1 MGIQKNSQTGN
12 YFVTYVPFVDRTKRR
27 SFTKAPM
34 VRPRSGIVQ
43 FFVDLFRGGPNPFLG
58 SPIATSIDRR
68 LKVEKRAKGLAGNG
82 GSADALIA
90 GIDGQLDKYVR
101 DAANEAD
108 AELDPL
114 DGYLEQEE
122 NCLRKCRPAEIEAR
136 LEAELDKVLNDV
148 NSEFGPAAT
157 GFVRKRVAL
166 ENFCEDNHLER
177 TLHWGKPLTRQSIY
191 LIAAITI
198 FEFLLN
204 TAFFSGSQR
213 SGIIGGA
220 ALAILLSVTTII
232 LGVAFGLCYQFANRK
247 AEGHGWF
254 GRVGAVI
261 LLLTTFYYLLLLTLA
276 RMAGEAG
283 ETHMFAAAAREVQVH
298 PFSGLLDL
306 PALAYFFFSIA
317 VIAGVY
323 RKFVDTMGH
332 FPRLRHHRL
341 SADRAEG
348 EMEEVRIGM
357 GEAARHYADE
367 AVKAVDG
374 APGLI
379 EATIIPIKELAMNYE
394 NVVDQL
400 RDNLK
405 DVKDAAR
412 LLISVV
418 REYVP
423 VEPTVLT
430 VDYAAPMAKFDL
442 RLAEFR
448 ARARALEDWDDIKQT
463 TIDRCRKGMSERGV
477 ATCEELERRC
487 TELVEAKYREWSGK
501 GRIERAADQS
511 GNVTWLT
518 QGAA

>member
-1 MGIQKNSQTGN
+1 MGIQKNQQTGN

-27 SFTKAPM
+27 SFRKAPL
-34 VRPRSGIVQ
+34 VRPRSAFIQ
-43 FFVDLFRGGPNPFLG
+43 FFIDLFRGGSNPFLA
-58 SPIATSIDRR
+58 SPIATAIDRR
-68 LKVEKRAKGLAGNG
+68 LKVEKRAKSLARG
-82 GSADALIA
+82 GSPDALVTA
-90 GIDGQLDKYVR
+90 IDAQLDKYVR

-108 AELDPL
+108 GELDPL
-114 DGYLEQEE
+114 DGYIEQEE
-122 NCLRKCRPAEIEAR
+122 NCLRKCRPGEIEAR
-136 LEAELDKVLNDV
+136 LNGELDKVLNDV
-148 NSEFGPAAT
+148 NSEFGPVAGTFA
-157 GFVRKRVAL
+157 RKRVAL
-166 ENFCEDNHLER
+166 ENFCEDNRLER
-177 TLHWGKPLTRQSIY
+177 TLHWGKPLTRQSVY

-220 ALAILLSVTTII
+220 ALAVLLSVTTII
-232 LGVAFGLCYQFANRK
+232 LGVGFGICYQFANPK
-247 AEGHGWF
+247 SEGHGWF

-283 ETHMFAAAAREVQVH
+283 EIHMFAAAAREVQVH

-323 RKFVDTMGH
+323 RKFIDTMGH

-341 SADRAEG
+341 SADRAEAD
-348 EMEEVRIGM
+348 MEEVRMGM

-379 EATIIPIKELAMNYE
+379 EATIIPIKELVMNYE

-405 DVKDAAR
+405 DIKDAAR
-412 LLISVV
+412 LLLAVV
-418 REYVP
+418 REHVQ
-423 VEPTVLT
+423 VDASAFS
-430 VDYAAPMAKFDL
+430 VDYAEPMAKFEA
-442 RLAEFR
+442 RLAAFRKR
-448 ARARALEDWDDIKQT
+448 ARDLEDWDDIKQT
-463 TIDRCRKGMSERGV
+463 TIDRCRKVMADRGV
-477 ATCEELERRC
+477 AICEEIESRC
-487 TELVEAKYREWSGK
+487 TAVVEAKYREWSGK
-501 GRIERAADQS
+501 GRIERAADQA
-511 GNVTWLT
+511 GNVTWLS